1 MSAHLIAALRESRGY
16 LQDQGWHETAR
27 LLALA
32 AAEIEH
38 LSARVNALEET
49 GPANLQ
55 TPQASNQNTL
65 PASTASSSGRRG

>member
-16 LQDQGWHETAR
+16 LQDQGWHETAK

-38 LSARVNALEET
+38 LAARVHALEET
-49 GPANLQ
+49 APAALQ
-55 TPQASNQNTL
+55 APQASNQNAL
-65 PASTASSSGRRG
+65 PASAALSSGKRG